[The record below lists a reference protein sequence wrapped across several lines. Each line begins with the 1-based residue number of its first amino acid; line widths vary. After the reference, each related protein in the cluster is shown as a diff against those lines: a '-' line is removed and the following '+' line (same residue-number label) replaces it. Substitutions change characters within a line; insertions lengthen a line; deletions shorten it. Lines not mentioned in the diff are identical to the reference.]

1 MRGGSRTPRRAG
13 RALPIGVLTALA
25 ALGAFPVLATPPAGA
40 EPGTVAGGEV
50 VFAPTGSTVLSVDGA
65 PYHGQVAVGPTG
77 GGLAVVN
84 RVGFEDYVAGIAE
97 VPSNWPPAVLAAQAV
112 AARTYALWEV
122 LVHPAGPWNAA
133 GGQICATDA
142 CQVYAGMAKERQ
154 PGGAAWVTAV
164 RGTSGTVL
172 LYQDRVIEALYG
184 SSDGGRTVSGGV
196 PWLPSVSDPEDAIS
210 PEHHWSWSEPLA
222 ALAPALGVPAGE
234 TLVSLVSR
242 PDSVLA
248 TLQAPDGTTST
259 HALAPSDFHSLL
271 NSRLPPPAGL
281 PLALPSWRYSVSTSG
296 TDAVVDGYGFGHGM
310 GMSQY
315 GALGKALRGWN
326 GAQILAS
333 YYGAARP
340 VRLAPGQEPATIGVA
355 LADGV
360 GRVRISATGA
370 YRVLD
375 GSGRVLATVAG
386 GSWDV
391 APGSA
396 GVVATPSSVTTE
408 APPPTLPPAQV
419 GAAGAGSASPLPGPG
434 TGAAARPGAAI
445 LAGRA
450 VAGSPGLPPGQL
462 PALVGPGRRP
472 SPGRVALLAALA
484 LALLA
489 EAVTLARLT
498 RPVRLAA
505 PAGQARLR
513 RHGAVDVAVLGGQ
526 MGVPGPDG

>member
-1 MRGGSRTPRRAG
+1 MRGGIRTRRRAW
-13 RALPIGVLTALA
+13 RAALSGALA
-25 ALGAFPVLATPPAGA
+25 ALASLALPALTALPAGA
-40 EPGTVAGGEV
+40 DPGSVAAGQV

-65 PYHGQVAVGPTG
+65 PYHGQVVVGPTG

-97 VPSNWPPAVLAAQAV
+97 VPSTWPAAALAAQAV

-142 CQVYAGMAKERQ
+142 CQVYAGIAKERQ
-154 PGGAAWVTAV
+154 PGGAAWVAAV

-172 LYQDRVIEALYG
+172 LYQDRVVEALYG

-222 ALAPALGVPAGE
+222 AVAPALGVPAGT

-242 PDSVLA
+242 PDAVVA

-259 HALAPSDFHSLL
+259 QALAPSDFHSLL

-296 TDAVVDGYGFGHGM
+296 SDVAVDGYGFGHGM

-360 GRVRISATGA
+360 GRVRVSASGP

-375 GSGRVLATVAG
+375 GSGRVLATVSG

-391 APGSA
+391 VPGSA
-396 GVVATPSSVTTE
+396 GVTAVPSAVTAT

-419 GAAGAGSASPLPGPG
+419 GPAGVGGASPLPGPG
-434 TGAAARPGAAI
+434 TVTAGAGGAGAGN
-445 LAGRA
+445 AGRI
-450 VAGSPGLPPGQL
+450 VAGPATTPPGGL
-462 PALVGPGRRP
+462 SAALGPRGRP
-472 SPGRVALLAALA
+472 SPGRVAVLAAVA

-489 EAVTLARLT
+489 EAATLGRLVRPT
-498 RPVRLAA
+498 RRPG
-505 PAGQARLR
+505 PGHLR
-513 RHGAVDVAVLGGQ
+513 RRSAVGVAVLGGQ
-526 MGVPGPDG
+526 VGVAGPDR